1 METQEA
7 ERRLLIGRGPGEDG
21 GEERVE
27 ELDGLTA
34 GDEDDEFVVLGEL
47 NHGQS
52 ISLHCCTGPTKP
64 DLQVDLQQSNSQL
77 LPVSSY
83 QTNIT

>member
-7 ERRLLIGRGPGEDG
+7 ERRLLIGRGPGEDR

-34 GDEDDEFVVLGEL
+34 GDEDDELVVLGEL
-47 NHGQS
+47 NHKQS
-52 ISLHCCTGPTKP
+52 VSLHCCTESTNQ
-64 DLQVDLQQSNSQL
+64 DLQVDPQQSNSQP